1 MENLHRS
8 PTWKL
13 AKVNCLL
20 DSQLTLKP
28 SNKTLRIHMIS
39 IEEVSQHTYT
49 HNNSTLLQ
57 LFSTATFHP
66 VNISILSSFI
76 HAYINHGTY
85 YTPLIFYYCV
95 ITYEIV
101 SSYQQ
106 HAWYEWWYEFCIYRR
121 GWTIDPFLYI
131 YPRSC
136 TLFYTIKF
144 TENMEHVFPPPPPFW
159 YTMYKMVYH

>member
-1 MENLHRS
+1 M
-8 PTWKL
+8 
-13 AKVNCLL
+13 
-20 DSQLTLKP
+20 
-28 SNKTLRIHMIS
+28 
-39 IEEVSQHTYT
+39 SQHTYT

-121 GWTIDPFLYI
+121 GWTIDPFLLYI
-131 YPRSC
+131 SPFMYVISYHKIYGKHGTCISPSPTVLIHYVQDGISLNLVW
-136 TLFYTIKF
+136 TL
-144 TENMEHVFPPPPPFW
+144 
-159 YTMYKMVYH
+159 